1 MLGLFI
7 GILLGCMLFIPSVT
21 EWVGLDLPVWVPA
34 LTGLGF
40 PLFFLISFI
49 KQRKQSKTEDPKSK
63 MSADE
68 KKAFRD
74 IESGPG
80 RGPNI
85 KY

>member
-1 MLGLFI
+1 
-7 GILLGCMLFIPSVT
+7 MLFIPSIT
-21 EWVGLDLPVWVPA
+21 DWIGLDLPPWVPA
-34 LTGLGF
+34 LTGLAF

-49 KQRKQSKTEDPKSK
+49 KQRSNNKSDGPESK
-63 MSADE
+63 MSVD
-68 KKAFRD
+68 KKKEFKD